1 MRNMTS
7 RAVLF
12 ATLAV
17 LGLAGTARAGRVR
30 LRGETIDTEPAHRA
44 FGRSARSID
53 KVDAEL
59 QERRSR
65 LPPATPLLVQLDGP
79 VGPKRLGLLERQ
91 GAEIV
96 GYVPDHAVL
105 LRVNPDRIETLAAL
119 PFVQWVGEYKAQH
132 KLHPEMAA
140 LARRAADAVST
151 QAPARARMFG
161 PAPAAAPATPALRAS
176 DYAAAPAYDQP
187 RLVTVVL
194 FNEADRGA
202 VADGIARQGG
212 TVTASASTRGG
223 GQLRAEL
230 TPRAAA
236 ALAGLPSVRW
246 IEPYREPRLLNNV
259 AAQGPRMNADYV
271 WTNFVLTGSNQ
282 IIAVCDT
289 GLDNGST
296 NTIHPDFSNKI
307 HRAIAR
313 GRAGDWSDNNGHG
326 THVSGSVL
334 GNGRAF
340 SNGLY
345 RGIARDAKL
354 VIQSVE
360 DEDGYLSGIPEDLND
375 LFLEA
380 YTNDARIHSDSWGS
394 SVDGAY
400 TSDARQADEFLWN
413 HQDMLIVFAAGNDG
427 ADSLPTGN
435 PDGVVD
441 EDSLSAPGTAKNV
454 LTVGASEN
462 ARTNGGH
469 AASTW
474 SIFGYYADPLSNDM
488 VSASYDGTN
497 QGIAAFSSRGPCDDG
512 RTKPDIVAPGTDII
526 SCRSRKISSVGWGA
540 VDGTTNY
547 MYSGGTSMA
556 TPLTAGAAG
565 LVRQYLVERR
575 GITNPPGALI
585 KAMLL
590 NGARSL
596 TPGQYGTGG
605 WREIPDQARP
615 NNVEGWGQVNLG
627 ETLQPPPGRTN
638 ALHTGQVAT
647 GETNTYTFISA
658 HTNTLSV
665 VLAWHDYPGELAAA
679 QALVND
685 LDLRVT
691 TPAGQLHLGNGVV
704 GGDRINNV
712 EGLDIFPLTPGTTVV
727 QVVGHNVPQGT
738 NQPYALVIRESPQ
751 SYAFQ
756 LQRASHDPEWPTNLQ
771 AIALQT
777 FVLSGVGGASGVT
790 NFYRINTGTWVE
802 VAAAPVS
809 GYGPGVVYEL
819 GLGGYA
825 TGTRV
830 DYYAVAYDS
839 TGAAQTSVTNSFY
852 VAALVAYVKT
862 NGTPVPPYHTWA
874 TAATNL
880 NDAINAVIPG
890 GVVWVTNG
898 TYDGGVVIRK
908 SCTVKS
914 VNGQDVTIIDG
925 RGTSRCV
932 KMDGVVYSV
941 LDGFTLTNGVS
952 PNGEVLGD
960 KAGGGV
966 LLREYAVVQ
975 NCLITG
981 NRAQYGGGAACY
993 NSKFRYEAG
1002 TISNCVIQGN
1012 FADSYY
1018 GGGVRLAYGGFLTH
1032 STVRNNRGA
1041 DTAGGVYFEGLGGY
1055 MENCLI
1061 AGNVATSGLATGGGV
1076 EFYGGGTMANC
1087 TVVSNTAGAR
1097 GGVNF
1102 IYISKMVNSIVWSN
1116 RQASGFDADDEL
1128 DHANIERRAD
1138 YSCAAGLVN
1147 GTDFGFGNTTN
1158 HPRFADFSAGDFRLT
1173 GSSPCRDTGTNA
1185 FWEELFNE
1193 YQFRTLEGK
1202 GDLDGTDRV
1211 KNGIVDMGAYEL
1223 LYTDTDA
1230 PLVTLLNP
1238 PDDSTAADPGTPL
1251 VMTFDE
1257 NLLPGPGSVRIHLGD
1272 GTLDQTL
1279 AATSAAV
1286 NLAGAIATITPPVS
1300 LAPTSTYYVLVD
1312 TNAFRDAAT
1321 NWFAGIASTSAWNF
1335 ATRAAGTFATNTLR
1349 VDIGTNLTAETDGG
1363 WVPFVLPF
1371 GYTGHDT
1378 GSVFALG
1385 SGAVT
1390 VSLRSASSM
1399 SGRDRNS
1406 PADTGACTYGDV
1418 YRDMAQVSSGGLTAV
1433 VAGVDAGAQID
1444 LRVWAYDYSFADGV
1458 TFSVRDVTDGRNDL
1472 LGTVLNHTGA
1482 AARPT
1487 NNTMYSVSA
1496 STTAGTG
1503 GTLVLQI
1510 TGDSGPARLNG
1521 LELNVISESVIT
1533 TSTLTVASAHGMAD
1547 PAAGAHSYVDGS
1559 LVTCVDHQHP
1569 HRPIPHAIRVH
1580 RLDRLRQRARQRQ
1593 RHQRD
1598 LHHHQHLF
1606 TAHLAVGDQRR
1617 VRGGQQPH
1625 RGHGV
1630 HARRG
1635 RSHHGHGCGPAGP
1648 DHDRRLVHQHRRG
1661 APPADRPPARRW
1673 HPGHQSHRGRGL
1685 WRPRL
1690 GPLRALPHE
1699 RPELRRRHDERHAR
1713 ELRAL

>member
-334 GNGRAF
+334 GSGRAF

-712 EGLDIFPLTPGTTVV
+712 EGSRHLPAHARHHRRAGRRP
-727 QVVGHNVPQGT
+727 
-738 NQPYALVIRESPQ
+738 
-751 SYAFQ
+751 
-756 LQRASHDPEWPTNLQ
+756 QRAAGHQPALCAGHPGKPAELRLPSCSAPPMIPSGRPTSRPSPCRPSCCPVW
-771 AIALQT
+771 AEPAGSPISTAST
-777 FVLSGVGGASGVT
+777 PAPGWRWRPRRSRATGRAWSTSSGSA
-790 NFYRINTGTWVE
+790 GT
-802 VAAAPVS
+802 PS
-809 GYGPGVVYEL
+809 
-819 GLGGYA
+819 
-825 TGTRV
+825 GTRV

-898 TYDGGVVIRK
+898 TYDGEVVIRK

-914 VNGQDVTIIDG
+914 VNGQAVTIIDG

-981 NRAQYGGGAACY
+981 NRAH
-993 NSKFRYEAG
+993 
-1002 TISNCVIQGN
+1002 V
-1012 FADSYY
+1012 
-1018 GGGVRLAYGGFLTH
+1018 
-1032 STVRNNRGA
+1032 
-1041 DTAGGVYFEGLGGY
+1041 
-1055 MENCLI
+1055 
-1061 AGNVATSGLATGGGV
+1061 
-1076 EFYGGGTMANC
+1076 
-1087 TVVSNTAGAR
+1087 
-1097 GGVNF
+1097 
-1102 IYISKMVNSIVWSN
+1102 
-1116 RQASGFDADDEL
+1116 
-1128 DHANIERRAD
+1128 
-1138 YSCAAGLVN
+1138 
-1147 GTDFGFGNTTN
+1147 
-1158 HPRFADFSAGDFRLT
+1158 
-1173 GSSPCRDTGTNA
+1173 
-1185 FWEELFNE
+1185 
-1193 YQFRTLEGK
+1193 
-1202 GDLDGTDRV
+1202 
-1211 KNGIVDMGAYEL
+1211 
-1223 LYTDTDA
+1223 
-1230 PLVTLLNP
+1230 
-1238 PDDSTAADPGTPL
+1238 
-1251 VMTFDE
+1251 
-1257 NLLPGPGSVRIHLGD
+1257 
-1272 GTLDQTL
+1272 
-1279 AATSAAV
+1279 
-1286 NLAGAIATITPPVS
+1286 
-1300 LAPTSTYYVLVD
+1300 
-1312 TNAFRDAAT
+1312 
-1321 NWFAGIASTSAWNF
+1321 
-1335 ATRAAGTFATNTLR
+1335 
-1349 VDIGTNLTAETDGG
+1349 
-1363 WVPFVLPF
+1363 
-1371 GYTGHDT
+1371 
-1378 GSVFALG
+1378 
-1385 SGAVT
+1385 
-1390 VSLRSASSM
+1390 
-1399 SGRDRNS
+1399 
-1406 PADTGACTYGDV
+1406 
-1418 YRDMAQVSSGGLTAV
+1418 
-1433 VAGVDAGAQID
+1433 
-1444 LRVWAYDYSFADGV
+1444 
-1458 TFSVRDVTDGRNDL
+1458 
-1472 LGTVLNHTGA
+1472 
-1482 AARPT
+1482 
-1487 NNTMYSVSA
+1487 
-1496 STTAGTG
+1496 
-1503 GTLVLQI
+1503 
-1510 TGDSGPARLNG
+1510 
-1521 LELNVISESVIT
+1521 
-1533 TSTLTVASAHGMAD
+1533 
-1547 PAAGAHSYVDGS
+1547 
-1559 LVTCVDHQHP
+1559 
-1569 HRPIPHAIRVH
+1569 
-1580 RLDRLRQRARQRQ
+1580 
-1593 RHQRD
+1593 
-1598 LHHHQHLF
+1598 
-1606 TAHLAVGDQRR
+1606 
-1617 VRGGQQPH
+1617 
-1625 RGHGV
+1625 
-1630 HARRG
+1630 RRG
-1635 RSHHGHGCGPAGP
+1635 RSLLQLEVPLRGGHHQQLRDPGQLRRHLLRRRRAAGLRRIPDPQHRPQQPGRRHGGRRLLRGPGRLHGEQP
-1648 DHDRRLVHQHRRG
+1648 DRRQRGHLGPGHRR
-1661 APPADRPPARRW
+1661 RR
-1673 HPGHQSHRGRGL
+1673 RV
-1685 WRPRL
+1685 
-1690 GPLRALPHE
+1690 
-1699 RPELRRRHDERHAR
+1699 LRRRHHGQLHRGQQHGGGEGRRQLHLHQQDGEHHRVVEPAGVR
-1713 ELRAL
+1713 LRCR